1 MMRDINDIRKFVKK
15 TSILRWSGSKTRLLP
30 DLRRLSPNS
39 FERYVE
45 PFAGSASLFFEI
57 EPKESI
63 LGDLNSCVIDVYRAI
78 QTDAEAVAATL
89 DGIPKTSEAYY
100 QLRSLDPAQLSLV
113 QRAARLI
120 FLMKA
125 CFNGV
130 YRTNKLGKF
139 NVPMGDKI
147 YALPSLS
154 ELVHAQSLLRGTT
167 LLNADFGATVKNC
180 RPNDWIYMD
189 PPYKSPGRFR
199 GEYGYN
205 AEFCSLRV
213 ASLVATI
220 RHLSDAGCY
229 VTLSYSFDQELI
241 DSLPGWYVTPVT
253 ARRSVAGELAKRV
266 AAREIIVQNYK
277 SVNNDTAN

>member
-1 MMRDINDIRKFVKK
+1 MKK

-30 DLRRLSPNS
+30 DLRRLSPKN
-39 FERYVE
+39 FGRYVE

-57 EPKESI
+57 APKESI

-78 QTDAEAVAATL
+78 QADAEGVAATL
-89 DGIPKTSEAYY
+89 NGIPKTPEAYY
-100 QLRSLDPAQLSLV
+100 QLRALNPLQLSLV

-147 YALPSLS
+147 YALPTRD
-154 ELVHAQSLLRGTT
+154 ELVEAQSLLQGTT
-167 LLNADFGATVKNC
+167 LFNGDFAATVDNC
-180 RPNDWIYMD
+180 RPKDWIYMD

-205 AEFCSLRV
+205 AEFCSVRI
-213 ASLVATI
+213 ATLVNTVK
-220 RHLSDAGCY
+220 RLSDVGCY

-241 DSLPGWYVTPVT
+241 DALPGWHVTPVT

-277 SVNNDTAN
+277 STNNDAAD